1 MHGPE
6 GARQVSMT
14 KIQAQSHGLQGV
26 GSEGVHSCE
35 NSGRI
40 FAFPARLRVVAGLIF
55 RRSCHL
61 LFMNDIRKDASA
73 VEGNPASQDLSEAD
87 RMAAAAAAARPVVCV
102 VGLGGAGSNIVSWIK
117 EKGMAGGKLV
127 AANTDAVH
135 LSVTRADRRILIG
148 EKLTHGQGA
157 GGHPDV
163 GEKAAYESLQELRE
177 AVAGARI
184 LVPFPGV
191 GGGAR
196 SGCSN
201 VLCEGLPRER
211 MLQISV
217 RTRPF

>member
-1 MHGPE
+1 M
-6 GARQVSMT
+6 
-14 KIQAQSHGLQGV
+14 
-26 GSEGVHSCE
+26 HSCE

-40 FAFPARLRVVAGLIF
+40 FPFPALLRVVAGLIF
-55 RRSCHL
+55 RRSYHL

-87 RMAAAAAAARPVVCV
+87 RMAAAAAAARPMVCV

-135 LSVTRADRRILIG
+135 LRVTRADRRILIG

-157 GGHPDV
+157 GGHPGV

-184 LVPFPGV
+184 LLLCAGL
-191 GGGAR
+191 GGGAGPRGTKLLAEGPPRDGHPQIAVVTR
-196 SGCSN
+196 SFSLAR
-201 VLCEGLPRER
+201 V
-211 MLQISV
+211 
-217 RTRPF
+217 

>member
-1 MHGPE
+1 
-6 GARQVSMT
+6 MT
-14 KIQAQSHGLQGV
+14 
-26 GSEGVHSCE
+26 
-35 NSGRI
+35 
-40 FAFPARLRVVAGLIF
+40 F
-55 RRSCHL
+55 
-61 LFMNDIRKDASA
+61 RKDASA

-87 RMAAAAAAARPVVCV
+87 KMAAAAAAARPVVCV

-177 AVAGARI
+177 AVAGSRI
-184 LVPFPGV
+184 LLLCAGL
-191 GGGAR
+191 GGGTGTGAI
-196 SGCSN
+196 N
-201 VLCEGLPRER
+201 VLEGAPRRRHPKDRRRHASLLFREVQVQESQEGPREASGVLR
-211 MLQISV
+211 HRGRDRQYQALQG
-217 RTRPF
+217 RG

>member
-1 MHGPE
+1 
-6 GARQVSMT
+6 
-14 KIQAQSHGLQGV
+14 
-26 GSEGVHSCE
+26 
-35 NSGRI
+35 
-40 FAFPARLRVVAGLIF
+40 
-55 RRSCHL
+55 
-61 LFMNDIRKDASA
+61 MNDIRKDASA

-177 AVAGARI
+177 AGGGSRIVLPWAG
-184 LVPFPGV
+184 LGG
-191 GGGAR
+191 GGGA
-196 SGCSN
+196 GGQN
-201 VLCEGLPRER
+201 ALGEGG
-211 MLQISV
+211 
-217 RTRPF
+217 